1 MKCRNSYIFV
11 STVTIIFWDGIKQ
24 EFFDDWCFVNNEE
37 CSTKINEIKKYVENK
52 YKNNYKSASAQVIVI
67 EPTIVSLLSI
77 TEDLANM
84 LFDEKDII
92 KIKKK

>member
-1 MKCRNSYIFV
+1 MKCRNSYVFV
-11 STVTIIFWDGIKQ
+11 STITIIFWDGSRQ

-37 CSTKINEIKKYVENK
+37 YTTKINEIKRYVENK
-52 YKNNYKSASAQVIVI
+52 YKNNYKSAPVKVIVI

>member
-11 STVTIIFWDGIKQ
+11 STVTIIFLYETRH

-52 YKNNYKSASAQVIVI
+52 YKNNYKSASAKVIVI
-67 EPTIVSLLSI
+67 EPTIISLLNI

-84 LFDEKDII
+84 LFDENDII